1 MNAAM
6 LLKVAKLATQMDT
19 ARGYT
24 DRSHVFHVLFRNAW
38 YQVTGL
44 GIFRCSRTPKVVIS
58 DPTRKAAALKFL
70 ETAYRRDDACGVE
83 LVGPDTAGCTPVVV
97 YRLRDHT
104 LVGVN
109 QLLVTWVCTRTR
121 HVLATGALEPCHVL
135 ATGALEP
142 VTYWRGDEIEALVM
156 PVRL

>member
-6 LLKVAKLATQMDT
+6 LLKVAKLATQMDM
-19 ARGYT
+19 ARGYE
-24 DRSHVFHVLFRNAW
+24 RLHVFHVLFRNAW

-44 GIFRCSRTPKVVIS
+44 GIFRCSRTPKVVIN
-58 DPTRKAAALKFL
+58 DPTRGVMALKFL
-70 ETAYRRDDACGVE
+70 ETAYKGDDARGVE

-97 YRLRDHT
+97 YRLHDHT

-109 QLLVTWVCTRTR
+109 QLLVTWVCTRPCY
-121 HVLATGALEPCHVL
+121 VLATGALDL
-135 ATGALEP
+135 

-156 PVRL
+156 SVRPRKENIRS